1 LALYQ
6 LHYHGYFS
14 WQAFSKDFS
23 KVDLSRV
30 LIEEIAEELPRKED
44 DYREIEAIAQ
54 ALTRSGENPGVEKM
68 IQSLEAGLREL
79 IEMLEEQRLFVE
91 QVSVLLPFFVTD
103 KGVRVNQRLY
113 FPLTSTYFP
122 FPAPDLNL
130 PACW

>member
-1 LALYQ
+1 
-6 LHYHGYFS
+6 
-14 WQAFSKDFS
+14 
-23 KVDLSRV
+23 LSRV

-103 KGVRVNQRLY
+103 EGVRVNQRLY
-113 FPLTSTYFP
+113 FPLTSTYFL
-122 FPAPDLNL
+122 FPAPDPTL